1 MPLNSEMPLLRS
13 YPQVGSLL
21 WYMQRCTNIYAKMHK
36 QSCVYAKMHKQSC
49 DSNQVVI
56 YNRTYKQLEVP
67 IIDVFKLKYR
77 FLYNKILCSQEKK
90 RCWKYL
96 TLENVQN
103 TMQNF

>member
-21 WYMQRCTNIYAKMHK
+21 WYMQRCINK
-36 QSCVYAKMHKQSC
+36 
-49 DSNQVVI
+49 VVSHGII

-90 RCWKYL
+90 GV
-96 TLENVQN
+96 EN
-103 TMQNF
+103 T